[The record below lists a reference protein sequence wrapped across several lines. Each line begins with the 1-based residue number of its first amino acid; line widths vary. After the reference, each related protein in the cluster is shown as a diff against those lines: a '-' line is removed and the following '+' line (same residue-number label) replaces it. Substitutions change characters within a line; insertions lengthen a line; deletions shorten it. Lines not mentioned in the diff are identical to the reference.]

1 MNVPGL
7 TDADLRSMEDLDLV
21 RTIRASTA
29 YQDSLIFAL
38 CTRLEN
44 AVEYTEE
51 LEANAKRAAEDADED
66 IANLEAR
73 VTELQEDIADL
84 KRQLEDKT

>member
-29 YQDSLIFAL
+29 YQDPLISSL
-38 CTRLEN
+38 CDRLEN
-44 AVEYTEE
+44 AVEYAEE
-51 LEANAKRAAEDADED
+51 LEADKRRASEDADED